1 MDREQQEA
9 FRDRLLAQRRELAG
23 DAAARTHEGF
33 ALGQDGSQDVG
44 DAAANTAARQLLL
57 GLGERERQQLQ
68 EIDAALERLAGD
80 TFGLCEACGEEI
92 GESRLRAL
100 PYTVLC
106 VECKAIEE
114 QLTPR

>member
-1 MDREQQEA
+1 MDKEQREE
-9 FRDRLLAQRRELAG
+9 FCRRLLAQRREIAG

-57 GLGERERQQLQ
+57 GLGERERRQLW
-68 EIDAALERLAGD
+68 EIDDALERLEHD
-80 TFGLCEACGEEI
+80 TFGFCEECGDEI
-92 GESRLRAL
+92 GAARLQIL
-100 PYTVLC
+100 PHTVLC

-114 QLTPR
+114 QQTPR